1 MFKQSELLGVKQIV
15 AWAVARIWHL
25 PSLGCLRAV
34 GAFIAPGAL
43 EIRPF
48 SSSLV
53 GAAHSYFVNPNISA
67 PAATRITTDRPYIP
81 AKNPLDASPFGLFND
96 HTEDAIQHLI
106 ATFTPKMSRQLWRA
120 IGDFTR
126 SAVTDF
132 APLHQR
138 EAEFVMS
145 AVARLVAWSRE
156 TGGMKLQRQTIFG
169 GNNIEAYIKR
179 GLENYSPYSA
189 AHTRRYLMRFAH
201 ELNVVDMDLV
211 KSRPARK
218 PATQQPYTDAE
229 MGRFRA
235 MGTYRSTE
243 LRKYRWTVYLSLA
256 AGCALSAQEISQ
268 LRRSDVTDSPSGV
281 TVGVSDREVTCSA
294 EFEDDLRLCLH
305 YADDDYFFPSQRT
318 NPRDGNHA
326 ILTYILRMAGTEQAP
341 NPGRLRATWIVG
353 QLNRN
358 TPVKTIM
365 AALGV
370 TTLRPLEG
378 YIRYVAEADADTAR
392 AQLRGA
398 VNA

>member
-1 MFKQSELLGVKQIV
+1 MNADIQTPASTISV
-15 AWAVARIWHL
+15 ADL
-25 PSLGCLRAV
+25 
-34 GAFIAPGAL
+34 
-43 EIRPF
+43 
-48 SSSLV
+48 
-53 GAAHSYFVNPNISA
+53 
-67 PAATRITTDRPYIP
+67 PYIP
-81 AKNPLDASPFGLFND
+81 SKNTLDAGSTVVFNNQKD
-96 HTEDAIQHLI
+96 EAVQRVI

-156 TGGMKLQRQTIFG
+156 TGGMKLQRETIFG

-179 GLENYSPYSA
+179 GLENQSRYSTEHA
-189 AHTRRYLMRFAH
+189 RRYLMRVSR
-201 ELNVVDMDLV
+201 ELNVVEMDLV
-211 KSRPARK
+211 KSRPAQK
-218 PATQQPYTDAE
+218 PTMQQPYTDAE

-243 LRKYRWTVYLSLA
+243 LRKYRWTVFLALA
-256 AGCALSAQEISQ
+256 AGCALSAYEISQ
-268 LRRSDVTDSPSGV
+268 VRRSDVTDSPDGV
-281 TVGVSDREVTCSA
+281 TVHVAGREVTCSA
-294 EFEDDLRLCLH
+294 DFEDDLRRCLH
-305 YADDDYFFPSQRT
+305 YAEDEYFFPYHRT
-318 NPRDGNHA
+318 NPHNKSRT
-326 ILTYILRMAGTEQAP
+326 IFTYILQMAGTEPAP

-358 TPVKTIM
+358 TPVKTIL

-378 YIRYVAEADADTAR
+378 YIRYLAEADADTAR

-398 VNA
+398 VHA